1 MEADMPDFI
10 RLETHSTRQI
20 KHQGRNLVA
29 FAQSFSLQIPGLPI
43 GLVWNR
49 PVSLLV
55 VDSDGQ
61 EQILPIKDPTRL
73 IMLGLAC
80 GTLLTWLITRIL
92 FVRRQ

>member
-1 MEADMPDFI
+1 MEAEMPDFVRI
-10 RLETHSTRQI
+10 ETHSTHPI

-29 FAQSFSLQIPGLPI
+29 FAQSLSLQIPGLPI

-73 IMLGLAC
+73 IIIGLAC
-80 GTLLTWLITRIL
+80 GVLVTWLITRKL
-92 FVRRQ
+92 VVRR